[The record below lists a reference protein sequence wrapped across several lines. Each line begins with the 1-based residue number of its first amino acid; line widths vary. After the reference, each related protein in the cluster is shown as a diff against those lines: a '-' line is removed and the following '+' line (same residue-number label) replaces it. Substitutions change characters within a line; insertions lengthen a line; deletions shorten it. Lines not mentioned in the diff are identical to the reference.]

1 ACKCPVI
8 ICFIYKNTAVMQ
20 VSGRLPPLADEPQH
34 LACRD
39 RNVGAGAE
47 DGLDTDRLQGVMILR
62 RDDAPAD
69 DDDVVAALGLQ
80 GLDELGYECL
90 VAGRL
95 RRYPD
100 DVDVVLDG
108 VAGRFLRGLE
118 QRSDVDVETDVR

>member
-1 ACKCPVI
+1 
-8 ICFIYKNTAVMQ
+8 
-20 VSGRLPPLADEPQH
+20 
-34 LACRD
+34 
-39 RNVGAGAE
+39 
-47 DGLDTDRLQGVMILR
+47 LR

-118 QRSDVDVETDVR
+118 QRSDVDVETDVREGRRDDLGAAVVAVLAEFHDEQAGPPALVLREVLDALLDAGE